1 MNSKR
6 DYYEVLGVRRSASQE
21 EIKRAYRRL
30 ARQYHPDVNKSPDA
44 EERFKEINE
53 AYQVLSNPEMRAR
66 YDRFGHAGLEGT
78 AFPDFTDFGGFG
90 DIFDEL
96 FRDFGFG
103 GFGRT
108 RARTRP
114 QRGADL
120 RYDLDLT
127 FEEAAF
133 GCEKEIEIPRLETCP
148 RCRGSGAEPGTQPIR
163 CPECNGTG
171 EVRRV
176 QQSILGS
183 FVSVTTCPRCGG
195 KGEIITTPCSQCRG
209 QGRARVA
216 RTLVVKVPA
225 GVDDEMQIRL
235 SGEGEPG
242 TYGGPPGDLYVVV
255 HIKPH
260 PYFRR
265 QNHDIILEL
274 GINVAQAA
282 LGDEVWVPTLDGDE
296 KLRIPAGTQSGT
308 IFRLR
313 GKGIP
318 YLRRH
323 GRGDQLVV
331 TQVIIPTELTEEQRK
346 LFLQLAKTLGREV
359 IPQKE
364 KSFLDRLGD
373 IFKW

>member
-1 MNSKR
+1 MSSKR
-6 DYYEVLGVRRSASQE
+6 DYYEVLGVGRTADQDE
-21 EIKRAYRRL
+21 LKRAYRRM
-30 ARQYHPDVNKSPDA
+30 ARQVHPDVNKSPDA

-53 AYQVLSNPEMRAR
+53 AYQVLSDAETRAR
-66 YDRFGHAGLEGT
+66 YDRFGHAGLEGM
-78 AFPDFTDFGGFG
+78 AFPDFTGGFG

-96 FRDFGFG
+96 FRGFGMG

-120 RYDLDLT
+120 RYDLELT

-133 GCEKEIEIPRLETCP
+133 GCEREIDVPRSEACP
-148 RCRGSGAEPGTQPIR
+148 RCQGSGAEPGTQPMR

-171 EVRRV
+171 EARHV

-183 FVSVTTCPRCGG
+183 FVSVTTCPRCH
-195 KGEIITTPCSQCRG
+195 GEREIVTTPCQECK
-209 QGRARVA
+209 GRKRVHVM
-216 RTLVVKVPA
+216 RTLSVKVPS

-242 TYGGPPGDLYVVV
+242 AYGGPPGNLYVVV
-255 HIKPH
+255 HVEPH
-260 PYFRR
+260 RYFRR
-265 QNHDIILEL
+265 QDHNIILEL

-282 LGDEVWVPTLDGDE
+282 LGDEVMVPTLDGEE
-296 KLRIPAGTQSGT
+296 KLAIPAGTQTGA

-313 GKGIP
+313 GKGVP
-318 YLRRH
+318 YLRRN
-323 GRGDQLVV
+323 GRGDLLIVAQVV
-331 TQVIIPTELTEEQRK
+331 VPTELTEEQRE
-346 LFLQLAKTLGREV
+346 LFQQLAKTLGREV
-359 IPQKE
+359 TPHKE
-364 KSFLDRLGD
+364 KGFLDMLGD

>member
-1 MNSKR
+1 MSSKR
-6 DYYEVLGVRRSASQE
+6 DYYEVLGVGRAARQD

-44 EERFKEINE
+44 EDRFKEINE
-53 AYQVLSNPEMRAR
+53 AYHVLSDPQMRAR

-78 AFPDFTDFGGFG
+78 AFPDFTGFGGFG
-90 DIFDEL
+90 DIFNEL
-96 FRDFGFG
+96 FRGFGMGDFG
-103 GFGRT
+103 RS

-120 RYDLDLT
+120 RYDLELT

-133 GCEKEIEIPRLETCP
+133 GCEKEIEVPRSETCP
-148 RCRGSGAEPGTQPIR
+148 RCRGSGAEPGTQPVR

-176 QQSILGS
+176 HQSILGS
-183 FVSVTTCPRCGG
+183 FVSVTTCPRCH
-195 KGEIITTPCSQCRG
+195 GEREIVTTPCRECRG
-209 QGRARVA
+209 RKRVQVT
-216 RTLVVKVPA
+216 RTLLVEVPP

-242 TYGGPPGDLYVVV
+242 VYGGPPGNLYMVV
-255 HIKPH
+255 HVEPH

-265 QNHDIILEL
+265 QDHNIIVEL

-282 LGDEVWVPTLDGDE
+282 LGDEVTVPTLDGEE
-296 KLRIPAGTQSGT
+296 KLAIPAGTQTGT
-308 IFRLR
+308 VFRLR
-313 GKGIP
+313 GKGVP
-318 YLRRH
+318 YLRRN
-323 GRGDQLVV
+323 GRGDQLIV
-331 TQVIIPTELTEEQRK
+331 TQVVVPTELTEEQRE
-346 LFLQLAKTLGREV
+346 LLQQLGKTLRREV
-359 IPQKE
+359 IPQKNRG
-364 KSFLDRLGD
+364 FLDRLGD